1 MGKLG
6 RPPAAGVTTGGFS
19 LWGFV
24 RSLQTNGFHP
34 SGAGAGTEHPT
45 ASFPHAAGMLLL
57 PALQQLEL
65 ESVKGGR

>member
-1 MGKLG
+1 MDGEA
-6 RPPAAGVTTGGFS
+6 RPPSCRWGHRWWLLPPGFCEEPA
-19 LWGFV
+19 
-24 RSLQTNGFHP
+24 NGFHP

-45 ASFPHAAGMLLL
+45 ASSPHAAGMLLL